1 MARLARAY
9 KYMRQKNGL
18 GNRMSESMKIS
29 SGTERLITIA
39 VFFIFFTHI
48 SACMYVVIAA
58 FEGDY
63 KKSTWIFPEF
73 NDLEDTET
81 YVLAVYF
88 IVTTVATVG
97 YGDITC
103 ATSEE
108 RVFCIILMMVGVLAF
123 TFISGA
129 LSSILSNYDTS

>member
-1 MARLARAY
+1 
-9 KYMRQKNGL
+9 
-18 GNRMSESMKIS
+18 
-29 SGTERLITIA
+29 
-39 VFFIFFTHI
+39 
-48 SACMYVVIAA
+48 MYVVIAA

-63 KKSTWIFPEF
+63 RKSTWIFPEF
-73 NDLEDTET
+73 NDLSDPET